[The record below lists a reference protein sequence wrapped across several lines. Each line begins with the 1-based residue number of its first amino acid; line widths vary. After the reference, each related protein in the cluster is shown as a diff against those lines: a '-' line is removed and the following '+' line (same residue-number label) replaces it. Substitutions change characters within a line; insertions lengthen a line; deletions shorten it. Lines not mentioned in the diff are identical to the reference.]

1 MNDKTRKREF
11 FKKVLGD
18 DDDDDDDDDN
28 DDDDENEMILRNS
41 WQTKGVMPYFQQ
53 ESLSAIL
60 INANLGHAACSI

>member
-11 FKKVLGD
+11 FKTVLGD
-18 DDDDDDDDDN
+18 DDDDD